1 MERVA
6 TMERIAMNILV
17 LRDVNR
23 LFFVAFVTFLLNFP
37 SLRVLSVVKFPPLR
51 LRLQT
56 ASVFR

>member
-37 SLRVLSVVKFPPLR
+37 SLCGEISSV
-51 LRLQT
+51 T
-56 ASVFR
+56 ASTSNRFGF